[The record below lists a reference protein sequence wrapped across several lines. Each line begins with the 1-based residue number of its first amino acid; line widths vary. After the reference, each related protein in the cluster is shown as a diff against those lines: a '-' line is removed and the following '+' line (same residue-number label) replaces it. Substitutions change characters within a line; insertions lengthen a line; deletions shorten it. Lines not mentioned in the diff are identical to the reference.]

1 MHCSFKVNLLQ
12 EQNIAA
18 TIARMEV
25 ASSRGWGRGDR
36 PRGAPPAP
44 PGDTADSRTALQ
56 KKRNRPAPKNKS
68 GIAAHQRHIE
78 SIKAFARHD
87 VLLLDQ

>member
-1 MHCSFKVNLLQ
+1 MHYSFSGNLLQ
-12 EQNIAA
+12 KENIAA

-25 ASSRGWGRGDR
+25 ASS
-36 PRGAPPAP
+36 P